1 MWNGINNSTKTIE
14 RINISDYSRRC
25 TGSVIREMRRSL
37 FSSSSSSATKVH
49 EWKKRNSRKKITFE
63 LKIQIIHAPAPDR
76 SFGKRCRCVQHF
88 IGFNETGDS
97 GILLVVCFV
106 FKYPENRFDSKKK
119 ARNETETEGING
131 GRVTKMAAGGGEISF
146 FFSFGGTHENKIR
159 PAKNETKRV
168 NYVFL
173 E

>member
-1 MWNGINNSTKTIE
+1 M
-14 RINISDYSRRC
+14 
-25 TGSVIREMRRSL
+25 
-37 FSSSSSSATKVH
+37 
-49 EWKKRNSRKKITFE
+49 
-63 LKIQIIHAPAPDR
+63 
-76 SFGKRCRCVQHF
+76 
-88 IGFNETGDS
+88 
-97 GILLVVCFV
+97 VVCFV

>member
-1 MWNGINNSTKTIE
+1 MH
-14 RINISDYSRRC
+14 RIGHSGNAPEL
-25 TGSVIREMRRSL
+25 VL
-37 FSSSSSSATKVH
+37 FLLLLRH
-49 EWKKRNSRKKITFE
+49 ESPRMEKRNSRKKITFE

-97 GILLVVCFV
+97 GILLFLKTQRTV
-106 FKYPENRFDSKKK
+106 STAKKK
-119 ARNETETEGING
+119 STKRKKKTETEGING

-146 FFSFGGTHENKIR
+146 FLFGGTHENKIR